1 MQETLH
7 WLDDSFAFPDPA
19 TALKNPNGLLAVG
32 GDLQPMRLL
41 QAYQRGIFPW
51 FDDDQPPLWWT
62 PDPRMVLFPAELHV
76 SKSLRKALRNTAW
89 TVSSDKAFA
98 EVLAACAAPRKG
110 SRGTWITR
118 EMQSAYL
125 RLHELGFA
133 HSVEVW
139 DADDDLIGGLYGLA
153 LGKMFFGE
161 SMFSR
166 KSNASKIAFVH
177 AVKTLAAA
185 GVELIDCQVANPH
198 LESLGARTIPRAEF
212 MRHLPACVEVPKPA
226 RWPYNTGSTFPART
240 LA

>member
-1 MQETLH
+1 MREVLH
-7 WLDDSFAFPDPA
+7 WLDDSFDFPDPA

-62 PDPRMVLFPAELHV
+62 PDPRMVLFPHELHI
-76 SKSLRKALRNTAW
+76 SHSLQKAIRNSTF
-89 TVSSDKAFA
+89 VLSSDQAFA
-98 EVLAACAAPRKG
+98 AVLTGCAAPRKG
-110 SRGTWITR
+110 SNGTWITE
-118 EMQSAYL
+118 EMQKAYL
-125 RLHELGFA
+125 SLHEQGFA

-139 DADDDLIGGLYGLA
+139 DNDVLVGGLYGLA
-153 LGKMFFGE
+153 LGKVFFGE

-177 AVKTLAAA
+177 VVKTLAAV

-198 LESLGARTIPRAEF
+198 LESLGARTIPRKDFMEF
-212 MRHLPACVEVPKPA
+212 LPFCTKVPKPA
-226 RWPYNTGSTFPART
+226 YWPYNSHSTFSART

>member
-1 MQETLH
+1 MQEILH
-7 WLDDSFAFPDPA
+7 WLDDSLEFPDPA

-62 PDPRMVLFPAELHV
+62 PDPRMVLFPRELHI
-76 SKSLRKALRNTAW
+76 SHSLHKAIRNSTFVL
-89 TVSSDKAFA
+89 TSDQAFA
-98 EVLAACAAPRKG
+98 QVVAACAAPRKA
-110 SRGTWITR
+110 SQGTWITG
-118 EMQSAYL
+118 EIQSAYM

-133 HSVEVW
+133 HSIEIW
-139 DADDDLIGGLYGLA
+139 DNGSLAGGLYGLA
-153 LGKMFFGE
+153 LGSVFFGE

-177 AVKTLAAA
+177 AVKTLATA

-198 LESLGARTIPRAEF
+198 LESLGARTIPRTEF
-212 MRHLPACVEVPKPA
+212 MRFLPSCVEVPKPA
-226 RWPYNTGSTFPART
+226 FWPYNTDSTSSART

>member
-1 MQETLH
+1 MQEILH
-7 WLDDSFAFPDPA
+7 WLDDSFEFPDPS

-62 PDPRMVLFPAELHV
+62 PDPRMVLFPEELHI
-76 SKSLRKALRNTAW
+76 SKSLRKAIRNT
-89 TVSSDKAFA
+89 TFVLGSDQAFA
-98 EVLAACAAPRKG
+98 EVVKGCAGARKG
-110 SRGTWITR
+110 AQGTWITQ
-118 EMQSAYL
+118 EMLQAYL
-125 RLHELGFA
+125 NLHELGFA

-139 DADDDLIGGLYGLA
+139 DEGLLVGGLYGLA
-153 LGKMFFGE
+153 MGNMFFGE

-177 AVKTLAAA
+177 VVRSLAAA
-185 GVELIDCQVANPH
+185 GFRLIDCQVANPH
-198 LESLGARTIPRAEF
+198 LESLGARTISRKDF
-212 MRHLPACVEVPKPA
+212 MQFLPSCTKVPKPA
-226 RWPYNTGSTFPART
+226 HWPYNSLTTFTART

>member
-1 MQETLH
+1 MQGTLQ
-7 WLDDSFAFPDPA
+7 WLDDSLAFPDPS
-19 TALKNPNGLLAVG
+19 TALKTPNGLLAVG
-32 GDLQPMRLL
+32 GDLAPMRLL

-51 FDDDQPPLWWT
+51 FDEDQPPLWWT
-62 PDPRMVLFPAELHV
+62 PDPRMVLFPAELHI
-76 SKSLRKALRNTAW
+76 SNSLRKTLRK
-89 TVSSDKAFA
+89 SSWVVRSDTAFA

-110 SRGTWITR
+110 SQGTWITR
-118 EMQSAYL
+118 DMQSAYL

-139 DADDDLIGGLYGLA
+139 DEDNLVGGLYGLA
-153 LGKMFFGE
+153 IGKVFFGE

-185 GVELIDCQVANPH
+185 GAELIDCQVANPH
-198 LESLGARTIPRAEF
+198 LESLGARAIPRSTF
-212 MRHLPACVEVPKPA
+212 MRFLPVCVEVPKPA
-226 RWPYNTGSTFPART
+226 YWPYNTDSTYTART